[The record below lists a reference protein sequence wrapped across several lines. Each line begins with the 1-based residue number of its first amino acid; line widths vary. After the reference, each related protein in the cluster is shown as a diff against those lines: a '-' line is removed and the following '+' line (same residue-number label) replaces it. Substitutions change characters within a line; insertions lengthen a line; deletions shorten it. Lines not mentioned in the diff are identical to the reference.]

1 MSEVTT
7 KTQHGRFTA
16 PATWQTELLT
26 ANPLFAELCQL
37 FPLATLSD
45 FATVSELN
53 QWFKLLQPEAVQQF
67 VADEVL
73 AADERYY
80 EVFIHQTG
88 QIPTRAQNWHD
99 LFGALIWCLF
109 PNTKTLLNQLHMQE
123 IKLHGQ
129 QQRTKLRNKLTLLD
143 ECGVILAYSPAAT
156 EVVSQLR
163 QHQWQTAFVS
173 NRHCWSTVASNS
185 PDTGI
190 GVVDDSPAVTQ
201 LMPLMFGHANY
212 EMATQPFIGLTGKLL
227 ALPVTDDFWQLS
239 VKQRYALIDCRLS
252 LQIAN
257 SDFLLQAAQL
267 TPLPLLG
274 VPGWYA
280 ANTDADFYLDQQY
293 FRPLPLHR
301 KAALLLNR
309 EFE

>member
-1 MSEVTT
+1 MAEVTT
-7 KTQHGRFTA
+7 KNQPGRFTA
-16 PATWQTELLT
+16 PVTWQTELVT
-26 ANPLFAELCQL
+26 TNPLFADLCQL

-45 FATVSELN
+45 FPTLSELN
-53 QWFKLLQPEAVQQF
+53 QWFKLMQPEALQQF

-109 PNTKTLLNQLHMQE
+109 PKTKSLLNQLHMQE
-123 IKLHGQ
+123 IQLHGQ
-129 QQRTKLRNKLTLLD
+129 QQRSKLRHKLTLLD
-143 ECGVILAYSPAAT
+143 ECGVLLAYSPNAT
-156 EVVSQLR
+156 ELVNQLQ
-163 QHQWQTAFVS
+163 QHQWQPAFVAK
-173 NRHCWSTVASNS
+173 RGCWLSVAGHAQ
-185 PDTGI
+185 TAEEQLAQA
-190 GVVDDSPAVTQ
+190 AV
-201 LMPLMFGHANY
+201 LPMMFGHANY
-212 EMATQPFIGLTGKLL
+212 EMATQPFIGLTGKLV
-227 ALPVTDDFWQLS
+227 ALPVTADFWQLPLR
-239 VKQRYALIDCRLS
+239 QRYAQMDNKLS

-280 ANTDADFYLDQQY
+280 ANSDADFYLDQQY

-309 EFE
+309 ESE

>member
-7 KTQHGRFTA
+7 KNHNARFTA
-16 PATWQTELLT
+16 PTQWQAELLT
-26 ANPLFAELCQL
+26 ANPLFADLCQL
-37 FPLATLSD
+37 FPFANQSD
-45 FATVSELN
+45 FPTITELN
-53 QWFKLLQPEAVQQF
+53 QWLAFHQPQVAMQF

-73 AADERYY
+73 AADGRYY
-80 EVFIHQTG
+80 EIFIHQTG
-88 QIPTRAQNWHD
+88 QIPTRQQNWHD

-129 QQRTKLRNKLTLLD
+129 QQRSKLRNKLTLLD

-156 EVVSQLR
+156 ALIEQLQ
-163 QHQWQTAFVS
+163 QHQWQAAFVS
-173 NRHCWSTVASNS
+173 KRHCWITASADN
-185 PDTGI
+185 TGSRSA
-190 GVVDDSPAVTQ
+190 DDCLVRAQ

-212 EMATQPFIGLTGKLL
+212 EMATRPFIGLTGKLL
-227 ALPVTDDFWQLS
+227 ALPVADDFWQLS
-239 VKQRYALIDCRLS
+239 LGQRYAVIDSALS

-257 SDFLLQAAQL
+257 SDYLLQAAQL

-280 ANTDADFYLDQQY
+280 ANTGADFYLDQQY

-301 KAALLLNR
+301 RAALPLNR
-309 EFE
+309 ESE

>member
-7 KTQHGRFTA
+7 KNQNVRFTA
-16 PATWQTELLT
+16 PTQWQAKLLT
-26 ANPLFAELCQL
+26 ANPLFADLCQL
-37 FPLATLSD
+37 FPIAMQSD
-45 FATVSELN
+45 FPTLAELN
-53 QWFKLLQPEAVQQF
+53 QWLALRQPQVTMQF
-67 VADEVL
+67 VTDEVQ
-73 AADERYY
+73 AQDGRYY

-88 QIPTRAQNWHD
+88 QIPTRNQNWHD

-109 PNTKTLLNQLHMQE
+109 PATKTLLNQLHMQE

-156 EVVSQLR
+156 ELIEQLQ
-163 QHQWQTAFVS
+163 QHQWHCAFVS
-173 NRHCWSTVASNS
+173 QRDCWTTAAAR
-185 PDTGI
+185 DTGS
-190 GVVDDSPAVTQ
+190 GATQ
-201 LMPLMFGHANY
+201 ENLARAQVMPLMFGHANY
-212 EMATQPFIGLTGKLL
+212 EMATRPFIGLTGKLL
-227 ALPVTDDFWQLS
+227 ALPVADDFWQLPLA
-239 VKQRYALIDCRLS
+239 QRYAAIDNALS

-280 ANTDADFYLDQQY
+280 DNSAAEFYQDQQY
-293 FRPLPLHR
+293 FRPLPTHR
-301 KAALLLNR
+301 RAALPFNR
-309 EFE
+309 ETE

>member
-1 MSEVTT
+1 MSEVMS
-7 KTQHGRFTA
+7 KNQNVRFTA
-16 PATWQTELLT
+16 PTQWQAELLT
-26 ANPLFAELCQL
+26 ANPLFADLCQL
-37 FPLATLSD
+37 FPFANQPD
-45 FATVSELN
+45 FPTVTELN
-53 QWFKLLQPEAVQQF
+53 QWLALRQPQVAMQF
-67 VADEVL
+67 VADEVQ
-73 AADERYY
+73 AQDGRYY

-88 QIPTRAQNWHD
+88 QIPTRPQNWHD

-129 QQRTKLRNKLTLLD
+129 QQRSKLRNKLTLLD

-156 EVVSQLR
+156 ELIEQLQ
-163 QHQWQTAFVS
+163 QHQWQAAFVS
-173 NRHCWSTVASNS
+173 QRHCWSTPSAHSCANGSAS
-185 PDTGI
+185 DCL
-190 GVVDDSPAVTQ
+190 ARAQ

-212 EMATQPFIGLTGKLL
+212 EMATQPFIGLTGKLV

-239 VKQRYALIDCRLS
+239 LGQRYAAIDKALS

-257 SDFLLQAAQL
+257 SDYLLQAAQL

-280 ANTDADFYLDQQY
+280 ANTEADFYLDQQY

-301 KAALLLNR
+301 RAALLHNR
-309 EFE
+309 ESE

>member
-1 MSEVTT
+1 MAEVTT
-7 KTQHGRFTA
+7 KNQPGRFTA
-16 PATWQTELLT
+16 PVSFQAELLT
-26 ANPLFAELCQL
+26 TNPLFADLCQL
-37 FPLATLSD
+37 FPFTTLVD
-45 FATVSELN
+45 FPTIAELN
-53 QWFKLLQPEAVQQF
+53 QWFKILQPEAVQQF

-73 AADERYY
+73 AADDRYY

-109 PNTKTLLNQLHMQE
+109 PKTKTLLNQLHMQE
-123 IKLHGQ
+123 IQLYGQ
-129 QQRTKLRNKLTLLD
+129 QQRSKLRHKLTLLD
-143 ECGVILAYSPAAT
+143 ECGVILAYSPNAT
-156 EVVSQLR
+156 ELVNQLQ
-163 QHQWQTAFVS
+163 QHQWQPAFVTK
-173 NRHCWSTVASNS
+173 RGCWLSVAGHAQ
-185 PDTGI
+185 T
-190 GVVDDSPAVTQ
+190 AAEQ
-201 LMPLMFGHANY
+201 LAQAQVLPMMFGHANY
-212 EMATQPFIGLTGKLL
+212 EMATQPFIGLTGKLVAL
-227 ALPVTDDFWQLS
+227 AVTADFWQLPLR
-239 VKQRYALIDCRLS
+239 QRYAQMDNKLS

-280 ANTDADFYLDQQY
+280 ANSDADFYLDQQY

-309 EFE
+309 ESE